1 MRTVAEAQRAD
12 HVVAGDIE
20 SVRIAECCWVA
31 VGGCRVGKHDRSG
44 RDADPRQLEVFGG
57 DARQGEADRSVA
69 HGFPHRVRNEFE
81 LIEQRPLVGI
91 IAQKVHA
98 GGRW

>member
-1 MRTVAEAQRAD
+1 MLLGRGWRLP
-12 HVVAGDIE
+12 
-20 SVRIAECCWVA
+20 CWQTRSFRP
-31 VGGCRVGKHDRSG
+31 GCG
-44 RDADPRQLEVFGG
+44 PRQLEVFGG

-91 IAQKVHA
+91 IAEKVHA
-98 GGRW
+98 AGRW